1 MDPSILAPKGAV
13 HYSRIRLGNRIKNIR
28 YDISPFLRGCFAFVK
43 VRVKRESR
51 SVKSKNVRVYL
62 KRHHARNERVKNKMK
77 KECTCKI
84 KSSEKNCEETHD
96 ALPLIRCK

>member
-1 MDPSILAPKGAV
+1 MKIVLAPKGA
-13 HYSRIRLGNRIKNIR
+13 IQNFIKNIR

-51 SVKSKNVRVYL
+51 NVKSKNVQVYEM
-62 KRHHARNERVKNKMK
+62 KECKIKMK